1 MMNKET
7 FSIDQITWNDLD
19 LTEIYNRMNI
29 CHSSV
34 GAEVL
39 KQTLT
44 ELVFNE
50 SILQERH
57 QKAVSLQ
64 ENHTLSNKLNKIFT
78 NLGKT
83 KKVSFLDYIFKL
95 NEIKPESNIKHFV
108 LIVLLLISIALI
120 FVKPVIGI
128 IALVVM
134 IAVNIAL
141 YFRFKAPVEPYFN
154 CIKYLASM
162 VIAGDKIKDVLKG
175 AGEVF
180 TADRDELERLVKVFG
195 QIRRGSFLITNSVSG
210 SLVDV
215 IMDYIRMLFHVDLI
229 KFHSMHKY
237 CSQHEE
243 DIRTLYDTL
252 GGIETVI
259 CIAHFREEHP
269 SYCLPVFHKDPST
282 LLSLKTENAYHPL
295 VKDPVKNSITAERS
309 ILLTGSNA
317 SGKSTFLKM
326 IAINQIFAQTI
337 CTVLADSFETSFFRV
352 YSSMALSDNI
362 LGEESYFVVE
372 IKSMKRIFDALSQ
385 ESPVMVFVDEVLRGT
400 NTQERIAASTQIL
413 RKLSTENALC
423 FAATHDIELTQL
435 LEDVMDNYHFSEQI
449 QEDSGHITFDYK
461 LKNGRADSRNA
472 ILLLKAYGFP
482 QEVVDAAFSMTEN
495 HTDKIEKK

>member
-1 MMNKET
+1 MINNKET
-7 FSIDQITWNDLD
+7 FTIDQITWNDLD
-19 LTEIYNRMNI
+19 MTEIYNRMNI
-29 CHSSV
+29 SRSSV

-39 KQTLT
+39 KQTLQ
-44 ELVFNE
+44 ELVFDE
-50 SILQERH
+50 SILQKRH

-64 ENHTLSNKLNKIFT
+64 ENPSLTNKLNKIYT

-95 NEIKPESNIKHFV
+95 NEIKPENNIKHVV
-108 LIVLLLISIALI
+108 LIVLLLVSIALI

-162 VIAGDKIKDVLKG
+162 VIAGDKAKDVLKG
-175 AGEVF
+175 AEDVF
-180 TADRDELERLVKVFG
+180 TTDRKELERLVKVFAP
-195 QIRRGSFLITNSVSG
+195 IRRGSFLITNSVSG

-229 KFHSMHKY
+229 KFHSMHKF
-237 CSQHEE
+237 CSQHAE
-243 DIRTLYDTL
+243 DIHTLYDIL
-252 GGIETVI
+252 GGIETCI
-259 CIAHFREEHP
+259 CIAHFRKEHP
-269 SYCLPVFHKDPST
+269 SYCLPLFHKDSSGFLT
-282 LLSLKTENAYHPL
+282 LKTENAYHPL
-295 VKDPVKNSITAERS
+295 VKNPVKNSITAERS

-337 CTVLADSFETSFFRV
+337 YTVLADSYETSFFRV
-352 YSSMALSDNI
+352 FSSMALSDNI
-362 LGEESYFVVE
+362 LGAESYFVVE
-372 IKSMKRIFDALSQ
+372 IKSMKRIFDALSDDN
-385 ESPVMVFVDEVLRGT
+385 PVMIFVDEVLRGT

-423 FAATHDIELTQL
+423 FAATHDIELTHL

-449 QEDSGHITFDYK
+449 SDDSGSISFDYK
-461 LKNGRADSRNA
+461 LKKGRADSRNA

-482 QEVVDAAFSMTEN
+482 QEVVQKALSMSEN
-495 HTDKIEKK
+495 SSEKF

>member
-1 MMNKET
+1 MINKET
-7 FSIDQITWNDLD
+7 FTIDQITWNDLD

-29 CHSSV
+29 SHSSV
-34 GAEVL
+34 GSEVL
-39 KQTLT
+39 KQTLQK
-44 ELVFNE
+44 LVFDE

-57 QKAVSLQ
+57 HKAVLLQ
-64 ENHTLSNKLNKIFT
+64 DNSSFTNKLNKIFT

-95 NEIKPESNIKHFV
+95 NEIKPESNAKHFI

-120 FVKPVIGI
+120 FIKPVVGI

-141 YFRFKAPVEPYFN
+141 YFRFKAPIEPYFN

-162 VIAGDKIKDVLKG
+162 VIAGDKTQDVLKG
-175 AGEVF
+175 AGDVF
-180 TADRDELERLVKVFG
+180 AADREELERLVKTFS

-229 KFHSMHKY
+229 KFHSMHKF
-237 CSQHEE
+237 CSQHAE
-243 DIRTLYDTL
+243 DIRALYNIL
-252 GGIETVI
+252 GGIETCI

-269 SYCLPVFHKDPST
+269 AYCLPVFHKDASS
-282 LLSLKTENAYHPL
+282 LLTLKTENAYHPL
-295 VKDPVKNSITAERS
+295 VKDPVKNSITADRS
-309 ILLTGSNA
+309 VLLTGSNA

-372 IKSMKRIFDALSQ
+372 IKSMKRIFDALSK

-449 QEDSGHITFDYK
+449 QEETGSISFDYQ
-461 LKNGRADSRNA
+461 LKKGRADSRNA

-482 QEVVDAAFSMTEN
+482 QDVVSDAFSMTEN
-495 HTDKIEKK
+495 TSENF

>member
-1 MMNKET
+1 MINKET
-7 FSIDQITWNDLD
+7 FTIDQITWNDLD

-29 CHSSV
+29 SHSSV

-39 KQTLT
+39 KHTLQ
-44 ELVFNE
+44 ELVFDE
-50 SILQERH
+50 SVLQERH
-57 QKAVSLQ
+57 QKAVLLQDNSSLT
-64 ENHTLSNKLNKIFT
+64 NRLNKIFT

-95 NEIKPESNIKHFV
+95 NEIKPESNAKHFV

-120 FVKPVIGI
+120 FIKPVIGI

-141 YFRFKAPVEPYFN
+141 YFRFKAPIEPYFN

-162 VIAGDKIKDVLKG
+162 VIAGDKAKDVLKG
-175 AGEVF
+175 AGDVF
-180 TADRDELERLVKVFG
+180 DADKEELERLVKTFA

-229 KFHSMHKY
+229 KFHSMHKF
-237 CSQHEE
+237 CSQHAE
-243 DIRTLYDTL
+243 DIRALYNIL
-252 GGIETVI
+252 GGIETCI

-269 SYCLPVFHKDPST
+269 AYCLPVFHKDASS
-282 LLSLKTENAYHPL
+282 LLTLKTENAYHPL
-295 VKDPVKNSITAERS
+295 VKDPVKNSITADRS
-309 ILLTGSNA
+309 VLLTGSNA

-362 LGEESYFVVE
+362 LV
-372 IKSMKRIFDALSQ
+372 
-385 ESPVMVFVDEVLRGT
+385 
-400 NTQERIAASTQIL
+400 
-413 RKLSTENALC
+413 
-423 FAATHDIELTQL
+423 
-435 LEDVMDNYHFSEQI
+435 
-449 QEDSGHITFDYK
+449 
-461 LKNGRADSRNA
+461 
-472 ILLLKAYGFP
+472 
-482 QEVVDAAFSMTEN
+482 
-495 HTDKIEKK
+495 

>member
-1 MMNKET
+1 MINKET
-7 FSIDQITWNDLD
+7 FTIDQITWNDLD

-29 CHSSV
+29 SHSSV

-39 KQTLT
+39 KQTLQ
-44 ELVFNE
+44 ELVFDE
-50 SILQERH
+50 SVLQERH
-57 QKAVSLQ
+57 QKTVILQ
-64 ENHTLSNKLNKIFT
+64 ENSSLTNRLNKIFT

-95 NEIKPESNIKHFV
+95 NEIKPESNAKHCV

-120 FVKPVIGI
+120 FIKPVIGI

-141 YFRFKAPVEPYFN
+141 YFRFKAPIEPYFN

-162 VIAGDKIKDVLKG
+162 VIAGDKAKDVLKG
-175 AGEVF
+175 AGDVF
-180 TADRDELERLVKVFG
+180 DADRVELERLVKTFA

-229 KFHSMHKY
+229 KFHSMHKF
-237 CSQHEE
+237 CSQHAE
-243 DIRTLYDTL
+243 DIRALYNIL
-252 GGIETVI
+252 GGIETCI

-269 SYCLPVFHKDPST
+269 AYCLPVFHKDASS
-282 LLSLKTENAYHPL
+282 LLTLKTENAYHPL
-295 VKDPVKNSITAERS
+295 VKDPVKNSITADRS
-309 ILLTGSNA
+309 VLLTGSNA

-372 IKSMKRIFDALSQ
+372 IKSMKRIFDALSK

-449 QEDSGHITFDYK
+449 QEDTGSISFDYQ
-461 LKNGRADSRNA
+461 LKKGRADSRNA

-482 QEVVDAAFSMTEN
+482 QDVVSDAFSMTEN
-495 HTDKIEKK
+495 TSENF

>member
-1 MMNKET
+1 MN
-7 FSIDQITWNDLD
+7 
-19 LTEIYNRMNI
+19 YPA
-29 CHSSV
+29 V
-34 GAEVL
+34 
-39 KQTLT
+39 
-44 ELVFNE
+44 
-50 SILQERH
+50 IL
-57 QKAVSLQ
+57 L
-64 ENHTLSNKLNKIFT
+64 F
-78 NLGKT
+78 
-83 KKVSFLDYIFKL
+83 D
-95 NEIKPESNIKHFV
+95 
-108 LIVLLLISIALI
+108 
-120 FVKPVIGI
+120 
-128 IALVVM
+128 
-134 IAVNIAL
+134 
-141 YFRFKAPVEPYFN
+141 
-154 CIKYLASM
+154 
-162 VIAGDKIKDVLKG
+162 
-175 AGEVF
+175 
-180 TADRDELERLVKVFG
+180 ADRVELERLVKTFA

-229 KFHSMHKY
+229 KFHSMHKF
-237 CSQHEE
+237 CSQHAE
-243 DIRTLYDTL
+243 DIRALYNIL
-252 GGIETVI
+252 GGIETCI

-269 SYCLPVFHKDPST
+269 AYCLPVFHKDASS
-282 LLSLKTENAYHPL
+282 LLTLKTENAYHPL
-295 VKDPVKNSITAERS
+295 VKDPVKNSITADRS
-309 ILLTGSNA
+309 VLLTGSNA

-372 IKSMKRIFDALSQ
+372 IKSMKRIFDALSK

-449 QEDSGHITFDYK
+449 QEDTGSISFDYQ
-461 LKNGRADSRNA
+461 LKKGRADSRNA

-482 QEVVDAAFSMTEN
+482 QDVVSDAFSMTEN
-495 HTDKIEKK
+495 TSENF

>member
-1 MMNKET
+1 MIKKDIFT
-7 FSIDQITWNDLD
+7 IDQITWNDLD

-34 GAEVL
+34 GSEVL
-39 KQTLT
+39 KRTLQD
-44 ELVFNE
+44 LVFDE
-50 SILQERH
+50 SVLQDRNK
-57 QKAVSLQ
+57 KAVCLQKNPSL
-64 ENHTLSNKLNKIFT
+64 TKKLNKIFSD
-78 NLGKT
+78 LGKT

-95 NEIKPESNIKHFV
+95 NEIKPESNAKH
-108 LIVLLLISIALI
+108 LILIILLLISIALI

-141 YFRFKAPVEPYFN
+141 YFRFKAPIEPYFN
-154 CIKYLASM
+154 CIKYLVSM
-162 VIAGDKIKDVLKG
+162 VIAGDKAKDVLKG
-175 AGEVF
+175 SGEVF
-180 TADRDELERLVKVFG
+180 SSDVKALTRLGKVFA

-237 CSQHEE
+237 CSQHED
-243 DIRTLYDTL
+243 DIRILYDTL
-252 GGIETVI
+252 GGIETGI
-259 CIAHFREEHP
+259 CIAHFRTEHP
-269 SYCLPVFHKDPST
+269 SYCLPVFQKDHSDH
-282 LLSLKTENAYHPL
+282 LILKAENAYHPL
-295 VKDPVKNSITAERS
+295 VKDPVKNSISAERS
-309 ILLTGSNA
+309 VLLTGSNA

-326 IAINQIFAQTI
+326 IAVNQIFAQTI
-337 CTVLADSFETSFFRV
+337 CTVLADSFETTFFRV
-352 YSSMALSDNI
+352 FSSMALTDNI

-372 IKSMKRIFDALSQ
+372 IKSMKRIFDALAE
-385 ESPVMVFVDEVLRGT
+385 ESPIMVFVDEVLRGT
-400 NTQERIAASTQIL
+400 NTQERIAASSQIL

-435 LEDVMDNYHFSEQI
+435 LDDVMDNYHFSEQI
-449 QEDSGHITFDYK
+449 QEDSGHIIFDYK

-495 HTDKIEKK
+495 RTDKIEKK